1 MTNLF
6 IGNMN
11 FRTTE
16 TELRSLFEQ
25 FGEIRR
31 LQIVTVRETGR
42 ARGFGFV
49 EMEND
54 EDATKAIAELNGKE
68 FGGRALVVAPARPKP
83 ERTPV
88 RGVSEFSRGQ
98 YSRDDYRGSFRQAR
112 EPRW

>member
-6 IGNMN
+6 VGNLN

-31 LQIVTVRETGR
+31 VQIITDRETGR

-54 EDATKAIAELNGKE
+54 EDGSKAIAELNGKE
-68 FGGRALVVAPARPKP
+68 VAGRALLVNLARPKT
-83 ERTPV
+83 ERIP
-88 RGVSEFSRGQ
+88 
-98 YSRDDYRGSFRQAR
+98 SRDASEGARQHYSLD
-112 EPRW
+112 